1 MKTLN
6 WEISIVQEFVMGLLL
21 LLLLLKTESIWQ
33 EKPFYE
39 FWFIKT
45 KCHIQSLSLN
55 IEKEMVDRKV
65 DLKFNFK

>member
-21 LLLLLKTESIWQ
+21 LLLLLKTKSIWQ
-33 EKPFYE
+33 EQTSYE

-65 DLKFNFK
+65 DLKLNFE